1 VRALSKVSIVVFTIL
16 LALIYLVYTGSYG
29 LLEIMIALLTGLGVS
44 LLFAQDLVRNTWK
57 LSLTRFMRAVAYLA
71 KYFTVIEAR
80 AHWGVVKLI
89 LKPGA
94 EYRPGIVR
102 VPYGVNSEYSIVSI
116 ANSITNTPG
125 TVVVDIDEDRK
136 FFYVHWID
144 VQAFDDQD
152 ARRAVSE
159 VFEKE
164 LSRIFE

>member
-1 VRALSKVSIVVFTIL
+1 
-16 LALIYLVYTGSYG
+16 
-29 LLEIMIALLTGLGVS
+29 
-44 LLFAQDLVRNTWK
+44 
-57 LSLTRFMRAVAYLA
+57 
-71 KYFTVIEAR
+71 
-80 AHWGVVKLI
+80 
-89 LKPGA
+89 
-94 EYRPGIVR
+94 

-144 VQAFDDQD
+144 AQAFDDQE
-152 ARRAVSE
+152 ARRTVSE